1 MQIPIETR
9 EAIRKQRVEI
19 EAKAARDRK
28 SVKRNPGKRI
38 VEGGSIRLADEVR
51 YIQQRAANHDGRIV
65 TISQLVLF
73 STETGDARL
82 LDRTD
87 LLAAR
92 LARDGEA
99 TTIQIVET
107 AATFAI
113 EWKGSYRI
121 NGPAF
126 VYSDRDTGRVI
137 TVLGDPTDKLVGIN
151 SAATLNTDRWEI
163 SNIFG

>member
-1 MQIPIETR
+1 M
-9 EAIRKQRVEI
+9 
-19 EAKAARDRK
+19 
-28 SVKRNPGKRI
+28 
-38 VEGGSIRLADEVR
+38 EGGSIRLADEVR

-65 TISQLVLF
+65 TIGQLILF
-73 STETGDARL
+73 STETGDAWL

-92 LARDGEA
+92 IAQNGEA
-99 TTIQIVET
+99 EPIQIVET
-107 AATFAI
+107 EATFAI

-137 TVLGDPTDKLVGIN
+137 TIVGYPTDKLADI
-151 SAATLNTDRWEI
+151 E
-163 SNIFG
+163 